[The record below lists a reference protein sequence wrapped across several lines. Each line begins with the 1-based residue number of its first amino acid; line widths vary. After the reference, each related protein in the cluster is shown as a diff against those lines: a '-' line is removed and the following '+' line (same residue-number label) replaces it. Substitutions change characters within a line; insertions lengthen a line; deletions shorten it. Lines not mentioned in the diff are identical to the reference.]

1 MRSSTQRTIAKPTS
15 FEGVGLHTGVPCR
28 VEFRPAPPDSGIR
41 FVRLDLPGAPEIPV
55 SPRYAR
61 ADTAEMRRTILKSGE
76 AEVHTVEHILAA
88 AAGLEI
94 DNLVIALTAK
104 EPAEPRDGSAAPY
117 VRMFQDAGIV
127 DQHVPRRYF
136 RVSEPVR
143 YEENGVVLVA
153 LPHDGLRIDF
163 TIEYDDAYL
172 GTQHATYDID
182 RDVFVKEIAPARTFV
197 LQRDVDALRAQG
209 MILGGTL
216 QNAVVV
222 QPKGILNQE
231 PLRFKDEFV
240 RHKILDFLGDLYL
253 LGRPALGHFVSIKS
267 GHATNVRFVQRLAAT
282 ERSESAVGSGMG
294 NGKPGGKPGPI
305 QLDIAAIMKIL
316 PHRYPF
322 LLIDRILSL
331 EENRV
336 VGIKNVTINEPF
348 FVGHFPGHPIMPAV
362 LIIEAMAQCGGVLL
376 MNSNALDN
384 PKEKLVY
391 FMGIDRAKFRKP
403 VRPGDQLRFELTLLR
418 LKSRICK
425 MEGKAYVDG
434 DLVAEAELLSSIVDR
449 DS

>member
-1 MRSSTQRTIAKPTS
+1 VSTPNQRTIAKPIS
-15 FEGVGLHTGVPCR
+15 FEGVGLHTGQPCR
-28 VEFRPAPPDSGIR
+28 VEFRPAPADSGIR

-55 SPRYAR
+55 SPRYAC
-61 ADTAEMRRTILKSGE
+61 ADTEEMRRTILKSGD

-94 DNLVIALTAK
+94 DNLVIALTSK

-117 VRMFQDAGIV
+117 VRMFQEAGLV

-143 YEENGVVLVA
+143 YEENGVVLVG
-153 LPHDGLRIDF
+153 LPHDGLRITF

-182 RDVFVKEIAPARTFV
+182 RDVFIREIAPARTFV
-197 LQRDVDALRAQG
+197 LQRDVDALRARG

-222 QPKGILNQE
+222 QPTGILNQE
-231 PLRFKDEFV
+231 PLRFDNEFV
-240 RHKILDFLGDLYL
+240 RHKILDFIGDLYL

-282 ERSESAVGSGMG
+282 ERPEKAGRAGKG
-294 NGKPGGKPGPI
+294 NGARGASGARKSL
-305 QLDIAAIMKIL
+305 QLDINAIMKIM

-376 MNSNALDN
+376 LNSSYQ

-391 FMGIDRAKFRKP
+391 FIGIDRAKFRKP
-403 VRPGDQLRFELTLLR
+403 VRPGDQLRFELKLLR